1 VNDWLLFNEWERRE
15 TERALVFAG
24 VRHAGQVR
32 RGIGEPYIN
41 HPTRVAQMVSRTACR
56 TTAMMVTALLHDV
69 LEDTVTTPQELTE
82 YFGPEVSWY
91 VQLLTD
97 VGGGNRESR
106 MSASRRRLGA
116 SSWQVQTIK
125 LADSID
131 NTASI
136 VEVDPK
142 FARVYLT
149 EKELL
154 LPYLR
159 DGDAVLW
166 ARLKEQI
173 AEQWDKLRTPSR
185 A

>member
-1 VNDWLLFNEWERRE
+1 
-15 TERALVFAG
+15 
-24 VRHAGQVR
+24 
-32 RGIGEPYIN
+32 
-41 HPTRVAQMVSRTACR
+41 
-56 TTAMMVTALLHDV
+56 
-69 LEDTVTTPQELTE
+69 
-82 YFGPEVSWY
+82 
-91 VQLLTD
+91 
-97 VGGGNRESR
+97 
-106 MSASRRRLGA
+106 
-116 SSWQVQTIK
+116 